1 MRDMHQF
8 YLNIDKN
15 ISCHLISQSN
25 TTATYQLKI
34 LEIGQKNVI
43 DEVVDQ

>member
-1 MRDMHQF
+1 MRDTHQVD
-8 YLNIDKN
+8 LNTDKN

-34 LEIGQKNVI
+34 LEIDQKNVI
-43 DEVVDQ
+43 DEVVD